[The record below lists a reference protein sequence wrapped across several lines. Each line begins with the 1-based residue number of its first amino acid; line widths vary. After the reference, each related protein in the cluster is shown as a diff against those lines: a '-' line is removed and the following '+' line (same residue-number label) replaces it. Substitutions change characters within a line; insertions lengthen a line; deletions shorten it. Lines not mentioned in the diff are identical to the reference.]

1 MRDAA
6 DQTAAVAA
14 APGRVSRAAAALVAR
29 IDLFTARG
37 AYIARSIVA
46 AALALGVAYLLEL
59 ETPYSAASTVLLVI
73 NPVQGAV
80 IGKGVWRVVGT
91 IAGMLVA
98 FVLMG
103 LFAQKPLL
111 FILGFGFWLGLCVA
125 GMTLLRHFR
134 ASGTVVAGYTIGL
147 ATYGAMQRPALTFEH
162 VIGRGST
169 VVIGVLCLSL
179 VSMLLSTRDVRA
191 KLEALVTRLAAAVAR
206 AVAAQRGG
214 IAAAPGDDK
223 RLALLADI
231 YGIDDLLALGKA
243 ESEDLAQRA
252 MAVRHGMASL
262 FGALAGGAPPLP
274 ADSPSARA
282 IASLQPRLEAAWQAA
297 ADALADGPGGTAR
310 AVALLGAARARFQT
324 ALAEIAFADPRDE
337 AALLIAGER
346 LLEQIDDYLAALRGL
361 AELQRPRPYGKPAP
375 VRFHRDVRSAV
386 QNGVRSMCAIVITGA
401 IWIATGWDQGDMMLL
416 VVAPYCALL
425 ATAGNP
431 AAGAKEFIKG
441 TVVAAPAAFVC
452 AFGIL
457 PRIEGFPLLAVTLA
471 LFWLPGIYATSVPKT
486 ALAGLAYLVAFN
498 TLNAAANPFHPDV
511 GLFFNQSVAW
521 LLATF
526 ITLLTFQ
533 LILPRNLAADIA
545 RLRRTVRDDALAL
558 LADKRPAA
566 SEWQQR
572 QQHRIAQLGALLKSQ
587 PAAMTQ
593 AAVEGLAALH
603 VGKELLRIRRFVAR
617 DDLPAP
623 ALDCARAGL
632 ARLARRAAEPA
643 RAAMHARRAARA
655 IARLVTAHPGHDA
668 ELKRLMAAF
677 ADVYVLLHTHAA
689 YFTPAPETPR
699 RAQ

>member
-1 MRDAA
+1 MSRA
-6 DQTAAVAA
+6 TAA
-14 APGRVSRAAAALVAR
+14 LLAR
-29 IDLFTARG
+29 IDLFTPRS
-37 AYIARSIVA
+37 AYLARSTVA
-46 AALALGVAYLLEL
+46 AALALGVAYRLEL

-80 IGKGVWRVVGT
+80 IGKGVWRIVGT

-98 FVLMG
+98 FVLME

-111 FILGFGFWLGLCVA
+111 FMLGFGFWLGLCVA

-179 VSMLLSTRDVRA
+179 VSMLVSTRDVSA

-206 AVAAQRGG
+206 AVAVQRGG

-262 FGALAGGAPPLP
+262 FGALAGGTPPLP

-282 IASLQPRLEAAWQAA
+282 IARLQPRLEAAWQAA
-297 ADALADGPGGTAR
+297 ADALALGPDGTAR
-310 AVALLGAARARFQT
+310 AVTLLGDARTRFQA

-386 QNGVRSMCAIVITGA
+386 RNGVRSMCAIVITGA

-441 TVVAAPAAFVC
+441 TVVAVPAAFVC
-452 AFGIL
+452 AFGVL
-457 PRIEGFPLLAVTLA
+457 PRIEGFPLLVVALA

-498 TLNAAANPFHPDV
+498 TLNAAANPFRPDV
-511 GLFFNQSVAW
+511 GLFLNQSVAW
-521 LLATF
+521 VLATF

-533 LILPRNLAADIA
+533 LILPRNLTADIA
-545 RLRRTVRDDALAL
+545 RLRRTIRDDALAL
-558 LADKRPAA
+558 LVDKRPAA

-593 AAVEGLAALH
+593 ASVEGLAALH
-603 VGKELLRIRRFVAR
+603 VGKELRRIRRFVAR
-617 DDLPAP
+617 GDLPAP

-677 ADVYVLLHTHAA
+677 ADVHVLLHTHAA

>member
-14 APGRVSRAAAALVAR
+14 APGRMSRATAALLAR
-29 IDLFTARG
+29 IDLFTPRS
-37 AYIARSIVA
+37 AYLARSTVA
-46 AALALGVAYLLEL
+46 AALALGVAYRLEL

-80 IGKGVWRVVGT
+80 IGKGVWRIVGT

-98 FVLMG
+98 FVLME

-111 FILGFGFWLGLCVA
+111 FMLGFGFWLGLCVA

-179 VSMLLSTRDVRA
+179 VSMLVSTRDVSA

-206 AVAAQRGG
+206 AVAVQRGG

-262 FGALAGGAPPLP
+262 FGALAGGTPPLP

-297 ADALADGPGGTAR
+297 ADALALGPDGTAR
-310 AVALLGAARARFQT
+310 AVTLLGDARTRFQA

-386 QNGVRSMCAIVITGA
+386 RNGVRSMCAIVITGA

-441 TVVAAPAAFVC
+441 TVVAVPAAFVC
-452 AFGIL
+452 AFGVL
-457 PRIEGFPLLAVTLA
+457 PRIEGFPLLVVALA

-498 TLNAAANPFHPDV
+498 TLNAAANPFRPDV
-511 GLFFNQSVAW
+511 GLFLNQSVAW
-521 LLATF
+521 VLATF

-533 LILPRNLAADIA
+533 LILPRNLTADIA
-545 RLRRTVRDDALAL
+545 RLRRTIRDDALAL
-558 LADKRPAA
+558 LVDKRPAA

-593 AAVEGLAALH
+593 ASVEGLAALH
-603 VGKELLRIRRFVAR
+603 VGKELRRIRRFVAR
-617 DDLPAP
+617 GDLPAP

-677 ADVYVLLHTHAA
+677 ADVHVLLHTHAA

>member
-1 MRDAA
+1 MSRA
-6 DQTAAVAA
+6 TAA
-14 APGRVSRAAAALVAR
+14 LLAR
-29 IDLFTARG
+29 IDLFTPRS
-37 AYIARSIVA
+37 AYLARSTVA
-46 AALALGVAYLLEL
+46 AALALGVAYRLEL

-80 IGKGVWRVVGT
+80 IGKGVWRIVGT

-98 FVLMG
+98 FVLME

-111 FILGFGFWLGLCVA
+111 FMLGFGFWLGLCVA

-179 VSMLLSTRDVRA
+179 VSMLVSTRDVSA

-206 AVAAQRGG
+206 AVAVQRGG

-262 FGALAGGAPPLP
+262 FGALAGGTPPLP

-297 ADALADGPGGTAR
+297 ADALALGPDGTAR
-310 AVALLGAARARFQT
+310 AVTLLGDARTRFQA

-386 QNGVRSMCAIVITGA
+386 RNGVRSMCAIVITGA

-441 TVVAAPAAFVC
+441 TVVAVPAAFVC
-452 AFGIL
+452 AFGVL
-457 PRIEGFPLLAVTLA
+457 PRIEGFPLLVVALA

-498 TLNAAANPFHPDV
+498 TLNAAANPFRPDV
-511 GLFFNQSVAW
+511 GLFLNQSVAW
-521 LLATF
+521 VLATF

-533 LILPRNLAADIA
+533 LILPRNLTADIA
-545 RLRRTVRDDALAL
+545 RLRRTIRDDALAL
-558 LADKRPAA
+558 LVDKRPAA

-593 AAVEGLAALH
+593 ASVEGLAALH
-603 VGKELLRIRRFVAR
+603 VGKELRRIRRFVAR
-617 DDLPAP
+617 GDLPAP

-677 ADVYVLLHTHAA
+677 ADVHVLLHTHAA